1 MATDDYADFIKAII
15 GQLVSLTTLAKLV
28 DKNVISPADAVD
40 VLDDVLLQLE
50 QWQSAF
56 PDHQQSFQ
64 LAREYVE
71 TSLDGYRAMLRTQP
85 D

>member
-1 MATDDYADFIKAII
+1 MADDYADFVKAVI

-28 DKNVISPADAVD
+28 DKGIISPADAVD

-50 QWQSAF
+50 QWQGAF
-56 PDHQQSFQ
+56 PDHHQSFE
-64 LAREYVE
+64 LAREYVSK
-71 TSLDGYRAMLRTQP
+71 SLDGYRAMLKTQL

>member
-1 MATDDYADFIKAII
+1 MADDYADFVKAVI

-28 DKNVISPADAVD
+28 DKGIILPADAVD

-50 QWQSAF
+50 QWQGAF
-56 PDHQQSFQ
+56 PDHQQSFE
-64 LAREYVE
+64 LAREYVSK
-71 TSLDGYRAMLRTQP
+71 SLDGYRAMLKTQP

>member
-1 MATDDYADFIKAII
+1 MADDCADFVKAVI

-28 DKNVISPADAVD
+28 DKGIILPGDAAD

-50 QWQSAF
+50 QWQGAF
-56 PDHQQSFQ
+56 PDHHQSFE
-64 LAREYVE
+64 LAREYVSK
-71 TSLDGYRAMLRTQP
+71 SLDGYRAMLKTQP

>member
-1 MATDDYADFIKAII
+1 MADDYADFVKAVI

-28 DKNVISPADAVD
+28 DKGIISPADAVD

-50 QWQSAF
+50 QWQGAF
-56 PDHQQSFQ
+56 PDHHQSFE
-64 LAREYVE
+64 LAREYVSK
-71 TSLDGYRAMLRTQP
+71 SLDGYRAMLKTQP